1 MKIDLDQ
8 FMALTLAL
16 GAVGA
21 VGTAA
26 YVTHLDAQTAAA
38 DRAAVEAAKR
48 AEAEADDEELPEA
61 PPSPVEVATPTPVPQ
76 GIGEPALPADDV
88 TAEEDLTQ
96 VPAPYSEGAWMNS

>member
-1 MKIDLDQ
+1 MRIDLDQ

-16 GAVGA
+16 GTVGA

-38 DRAAVEAAKR
+38 DGAAIEAAKR
-48 AEAEADDEELPEA
+48 AETEADDEALPEA
-61 PPSPVEVATPTPVPQ
+61 PPSPVEVAMPTPVPEVV
-76 GIGEPALPADDV
+76 GEPALPVGDV